1 VPPGRF
7 LLSVPAATLR
17 LVPSEEDDVAYDETL
32 AERVREALADRPEVT
47 EQMMFGGRAL
57 MVPGRL
63 RRRP

>member
-1 VPPGRF
+1 
-7 LLSVPAATLR
+7 VPAATLR